1 MDPAKRPAVH
11 GTAPPPTA
19 KNDLVPYVS
28 NVVVEKAWHRARY
41 HKSEKARVYKR
52 SSTRFTN
59 ELIETS
65 FLPPN
70 PT

>member
-1 MDPAKRPAVH
+1 MLLNILQCTGQPS
-11 GTAPPPTA
+11 PTA

-28 NVVVEKAWHRARY
+28 SVVVEKAWHRVRY
-41 HKSEKARVYKR
+41 HKSEKARVYIHP
-52 SSTRFTN
+52 STRFTS